1 MQQYAKNQGYDF
13 PYVVDANHQQADAY
27 GATRTPELF
36 LLDVQGKLVYKGA
49 IDDSPA
55 DIAKVNRIHARE
67 AIKEMVDGKS
77 VSIKESRSVGCTI
90 KRNN

>member
-1 MQQYAKNQGYDF
+1 
-13 PYVVDANHQQADAY
+13 
-27 GATRTPELF
+27 
-36 LLDVQGKLVYKGA
+36 VYKGA

-67 AIKEMVDGKS
+67 AIKELVDGKS